1 MAEPAAEKILAACD
15 SAQDARGQQRALAL
29 LDPFA
34 GELGVVGPL
43 ATLPLG
49 CRDALLLNL
58 YRSIRGPQLDA
69 LAECPQCEST
79 LEIRLPIAEMVNGY
93 DENSSQTPHLVETD
107 LGTAVVRV
115 ICPSTADLIAAGAAP
130 SVQAAQAALLE
141 RCIESVRRPDGSEA
155 PLTADEIAQVG
166 SELEVVDPLV
176 DVRVEIGCAECG
188 QAWAAFLDVP
198 GLVWALVH
206 GSARRVLREVDALA
220 SRYGWSERDILAM
233 TARRRL
239 AYLDLP

>member
-1 MAEPAAEKILAACD
+1 MAELAAEKVLAACD
-15 SAQDARGQQRALAL
+15 SAQDARGQHRALAL

-34 GELGVVGPL
+34 GELGVVGPISE
-43 ATLPLG
+43 LPLG
-49 CRDALLLNL
+49 RRDALLLNL
-58 YRSIRGPQLDA
+58 YREIRGAQLDA

-79 LEIRLPIAEMVNGY
+79 LEIRLPIAGMVSGY
-93 DENSSQTPHLVETD
+93 KEDPGRGPHAVDID
-107 LGTAVVRV
+107 LGTAVVRAS
-115 ICPSTADLIAAGAAP
+115 CPNTADLIAAGAAP
-130 SVQAAQAALLE
+130 SVAAAQAALLE
-141 RCIESVRRPDGSEA
+141 RCIESIRRPDGSEA
-155 PLTADEIAQVG
+155 PLTAEEVARLG
-166 SELEVVDPLV
+166 GELEVRDPLV

-198 GLVWALVH
+198 AMVWALVH